1 MKVKIRIHK
10 ADRRRRRRRVRSMI
24 TIEETEKMLD
34 DIANGFPNELY
45 RELNGGILLLP
56 QAKRNPAG
64 RNLYILGEYNKGGS
78 LGRYIAV
85 YYGSMIRVFGHL
97 DKERFREEL
106 VRVLKHEFTHHV
118 ESLAGEKGLEIKD
131 AQFLADY
138 LNKNK

>member
-1 MKVKIRIHK
+1 MKVKIRIHR
-10 ADRRRRRRRVRSMI
+10 ADRRRRRRRVRSMM
-24 TIEETEKMLD
+24 TIEETERMLD
-34 DIANGFPNELY
+34 DIANGFPEELY

-56 QAKRNPAG
+56 QAKRNPTG

-78 LGRYIAV
+78 LGRYITV

-97 DKERFREEL
+97 DKESFRDEL

-131 AQFLADY
+131 ARFLADY
-138 LNKNK
+138 LDKNK